1 MSNQRYAFYRYDNT
15 DGSSKDWAV
24 RDHGDGTY
32 TSRWGK
38 TGAKLQSKTF
48 QNMLPMQDH
57 ISEKLRKGYKYIGEF
72 FIDDDGKLST
82 EQPGSLIGTTT
93 NDSRIYWRIRIP
105 STLANSPHLPF
116 LKGWSAGQALILSK
130 AFPDCPW
137 IKEVVNGHGDFVQNN
152 AGSLLKEAGVAPLL
166 WLMAIKRRAEC
177 GITISMSH
185 EDGVE
190 ISSDLRKESE
200 VLSFF
205 GVELESIREIA
216 ERIGL
221 LEKRVDLSQI
231 ASEQADFYF

>member
-1 MSNQRYAFYRYDNT
+1 
-15 DGSSKDWAV
+15 
-24 RDHGDGTY
+24 
-32 TSRWGK
+32 
-38 TGAKLQSKTF
+38 
-48 QNMLPMQDH
+48 MQDH
-57 ISEKLRKGYKYIGEF
+57 IREKLREGYKHIGEF
-72 FIDDDGKLST
+72 FIDDAGNLT
-82 EQPGSLIGTTT
+82 AEQPESLVGTTT

-116 LKGWSAGQALILSK
+116 LKGWSAGQALILSE

-137 IKEVVNGHGDFVQNN
+137 IKDVVNGHGDFVQNN

-166 WLMAIKRRAEC
+166 WLMAIKRRAER

-205 GVELESIREIA
+205 GVDLESIREIA